1 MLSVQKRFL
10 VLSATTLSLLGALA
24 GLINLD
30 SPSLR
35 SSQAA
40 SLPAAQGLTAGVKER
55 QLYDS
60 LASTLAQNFTERAKL
75 LANDGATSDQFGYS
89 VAISGETAVVGAPFD
104 DTAPNVN
111 QGAAYVFVFSG
122 GNWIQQQKLTAND
135 GATSDEF
142 GFAVTISGD
151 TIVVGAHE
159 DDIGTNSNQGSA
171 YVFVRAGGVWTQQ
184 QKLTASDGAAS
195 DDFGFAVATSGETVV
210 VGARTDDIGAETNQG
225 SAYVFTRG
233 GGVWTQQQRLTASD
247 GSLGDEFGYSVA
259 ISGETIVV
267 GAHTDDVGTAAAQ
280 GSAYVFARSGGA
292 WAQQQRL
299 IANDGRLGD
308 RFGSSVGLSSETAII
323 GAPFDDLGAA
333 DQGSAYVFVR
343 SGTSWTQQAKL
354 TADDGAASDLFG
366 NSVAISGETAV
377 AGARFDDVNA
387 TNQGSAY
394 VYGRGGSV
402 WSQQQKL
409 TASDGAVTD
418 QFGHSAAISGNT
430 LLAGAPFGG
439 AGTPG
444 NQGAV
449 YVFTTVP
456 SCLSVTGFSPISG
469 AVGSAVT
476 IIGHD
481 GQRRA
486 VVRRRD
492 HFQSECAALAEPAV
506 RSRRHTERQPERHD

>member
-1 MLSVQKRFL
+1 MLSVQKRFF
-10 VLSATTLSLLGALA
+10 VLSATILSSLGALA
-24 GLINLD
+24 DLINLNS
-30 SPSLR
+30 SPLR
-35 SSQAA
+35 SAQSA
-40 SLPAAQGLTAGVKER
+40 SSPAAQGLTAGLTER

-60 LASTLAQNFTERAKL
+60 LASTLAQDFTERAKL
-75 LANDGATSDQFGYS
+75 LANDGATSDQFGYAL
-89 VAISGETAVVGAPFD
+89 AISGETAVVGAPFD

-122 GNWIQQQKLTAND
+122 GNWIQQAKLTAND

-142 GFAVTISGD
+142 GFAVAISGD

-225 SAYVFTRG
+225 SAYVF
-233 GGVWTQQQRLTASD
+233 V
-247 GSLGDEFGYSVA
+247 
-259 ISGETIVV
+259 
-267 GAHTDDVGTAAAQ
+267 
-280 GSAYVFARSGGA
+280 RSGGA